1 MPANLDPIYSRVGS
15 VQWTPAVTAANT
27 AMDGTGTVNT
37 VWTADA
43 TNGGY
48 LSHIKAKPLGTNVA
62 TVARFFINNGGAN
75 TTAANNVLFGEMSLT
90 ASSAS
95 NTTALTEYSYP
106 LNIALPPG
114 YKINV
119 TLGTAVAA
127 GWEFTGVGGAY

>member
-15 VQWTPAVTAANT
+15 VQWTPNVTAANT

-37 VWTADA
+37 IWTADA

-48 LSHIKAKPLGTNVA
+48 LQYIKCKALGTNVQ

-75 TTAANNVLFGEMSLT
+75 STAANNVLFGELTLGTTT
-90 ASSAS
+90 ASNNAS
-95 NTTALTEYSYP
+95 NQEYSYP
-106 LNIALPPG
+106 VNIALPPG

-119 TLGTAVAA
+119 AIGTAVAA
-127 GWEFTGVGGAY
+127 GWEFCGVGGAY

>member
-27 AMDGTGTVNT
+27 AMDGTGTVNA

-48 LSHIKAKPLGTNVA
+48 LQYIKCKALGTNTQ

-75 TTAANNVLFGEMSLT
+75 STADNNVLFGELT
-90 ASSAS
+90 LGSTTGS
-95 NTTALTEYSYP
+95 NTSALQEYTYP
-106 LNIALPPG
+106 MNIAIPPG
-114 YKINV
+114 YKVNV
-119 TLGTAVAA
+119 TIGTAVAA
-127 GWEFTGVGGAY
+127 GWEFSGVGGAY